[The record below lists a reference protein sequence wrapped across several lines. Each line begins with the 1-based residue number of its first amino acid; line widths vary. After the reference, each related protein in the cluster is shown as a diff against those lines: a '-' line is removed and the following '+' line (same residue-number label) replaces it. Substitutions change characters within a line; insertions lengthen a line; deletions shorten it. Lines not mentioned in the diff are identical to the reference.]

1 VYLFLSAGLQ
11 GGAAPVSPVP
21 LVIGLAGAALLTAT
35 ATALPL
41 WAGMRRVRAL
51 EV

>member
-1 VYLFLSAGLQ
+1 VYLFLSAGLR